1 MLEVK
6 ILMLGGLGP
15 PKPAIFNMR
24 YIYTFLVMFG
34 FWILL
39 SGKFD
44 LFHLTLG
51 VLSSALVAFLSTDIF
66 MFDAKGSNKLQTGG
80 RFLLYLPWLLYQII
94 LSTLH
99 VTFLA
104 LHPKMKELIDPT
116 IVTFKTK
123 LQTDIA
129 KVALANSITLTPG
142 TITIR
147 IEGQV
152 FYVHAISRKAAA
164 SLPGEMEERL
174 AHVFERG

>member
-1 MLEVK
+1 
-6 ILMLGGLGP
+6 
-15 PKPAIFNMR
+15 MR
-24 YIYTFLVMFG
+24 YLYTFLIMFG

-51 VLSSALVAFLSTDIF
+51 VLSSGLVALLSSDILMYDSKKNDRLAIAF
-66 MFDAKGSNKLQTGG
+66 
-80 RFLLYLPWLLYQII
+80 RFSCYIPWLLYQIV

-99 VTFLA
+99 VTLLA
-104 LHPKMKELIDPT
+104 LHPKMLDRIDPT

-123 LQTDIA
+123 LKGDIA
-129 KVALANSITLTPG
+129 RVALANSITLTPG

-147 IEGQV
+147 IEDGV

-164 SLPGEMEERL
+164 GLPGEMEDRL
-174 AHVFERG
+174 AKVFAEG

>member
-1 MLEVK
+1 
-6 ILMLGGLGP
+6 
-15 PKPAIFNMR
+15 MR
-24 YIYTFLVMFG
+24 YLYTFLIMFG

-51 VLSSALVAFLSTDIF
+51 ILSSALVSFLSADLF
-66 MFDAKGSNKLQTGG
+66 MYDQGKNRLSTGL
-80 RFLLYLPWLLYQII
+80 RFLLYIPWLLYQIV

-104 LHPKMKELIDPT
+104 LHPKMKDRIDPT

-123 LQTDIA
+123 LKTNIA

-147 IEGQV
+147 IEDQV
-152 FYVHAISRKAAA
+152 FYDHAISRKAAA
-164 SLPGEMEERL
+164 GLPGEMEDRL
-174 AHVFERG
+174 ANIFERD

>member
-1 MLEVK
+1 
-6 ILMLGGLGP
+6 
-15 PKPAIFNMR
+15 MR
-24 YIYTFLVMFG
+24 YLYTFLIMMG

-51 VLSSALVAFLSTDIF
+51 VISSGLVSFLSTDLF
-66 MFDAKGSNKLQTGG
+66 MYEKGKNRLSTGL
-80 RFLLYLPWLLYQII
+80 RFILYLPWLLYQIV
-94 LSTLH
+94 LSTMH

-104 LHPKMKELIDPT
+104 LHPKMKDQIDPT

-123 LQTDIA
+123 LKSNLA

-147 IEGQV
+147 VEDQV

-164 SLPGEMEERL
+164 VLPGEMEDRL
-174 AHVFERG
+174 AKVFERD

>member
-1 MLEVK
+1 
-6 ILMLGGLGP
+6 
-15 PKPAIFNMR
+15 MR
-24 YIYTFLVMFG
+24 YLYTFLIMFG

-51 VLSSALVAFLSTDIF
+51 IISSVLVSFLSADLF
-66 MFDAKGSNKLQTGG
+66 MYEHGKKGLATGV
-80 RFLLYLPWLLYQII
+80 RFLLYLPWLLYQIL

-104 LHPKMKELIDPT
+104 LHPKMKDQIDPT

-123 LQTDIA
+123 LKTNIG

-147 IEGQV
+147 IEDQV

-164 SLPGEMEERL
+164 GLPGEMEERL
-174 AHVFERG
+174 AKVFERD

>member
-1 MLEVK
+1 
-6 ILMLGGLGP
+6 
-15 PKPAIFNMR
+15 MR
-24 YIYTFLVMFG
+24 YIYTFLIMFG

-51 VLSSALVAFLSTDIF
+51 VISSALVSFLSADLL
-66 MFDAKGSNKLQTGG
+66 MFKEGKNRLATGI
-80 RFLLYLPWLLYQII
+80 RFLIYLPWLLYQIV

-104 LHPKMKELIDPT
+104 LHPRMKDQIDPT

-123 LQTDIA
+123 LKTNIA

-142 TITIR
+142 TITVR

-164 SLPGEMEERL
+164 GLPGEMEDRL
-174 AHVFERG
+174 AKVFERD

>member
-1 MLEVK
+1 
-6 ILMLGGLGP
+6 
-15 PKPAIFNMR
+15 MR
-24 YIYTFLVMFG
+24 YLYTFLIMFG

-44 LFHLTLG
+44 LFHLVLG
-51 VLSSALVAFLSTDIF
+51 VISSALVALLSSDIL
-66 MFDAKGSNKLQTGG
+66 MHDARKNDRLAVGF
-80 RFLLYLPWLLYQII
+80 RFVCYVPWLLYQIV

-104 LHPKMKELIDPT
+104 LHPRMVERIDPT

-123 LQTDIA
+123 LQSNIA
-129 KVALANSITLTPG
+129 RVALANSITLTPG

-147 IEGQV
+147 VVDGI

-164 SLPGEMEERL
+164 GLPGEMEDRL
-174 AHVFERG
+174 ARVFEGG

>member
-1 MLEVK
+1 
-6 ILMLGGLGP
+6 
-15 PKPAIFNMR
+15 MR
-24 YIYTFLVMFG
+24 HIYTFFIMMG

-44 LFHLTLG
+44 PFHLTLG
-51 VLSSALVAFLSTDIF
+51 VISSALVSFLSADLL
-66 MFDAKGSNKLQTGG
+66 MHKKGKNRLSTGL
-80 RFLLYLPWLLYQII
+80 RFLLYLPWLLYQIA

-104 LHPKMKELIDPT
+104 LHPKMKDHIDPT

-123 LQTDIA
+123 LTTDIA

-147 IEGQV
+147 IEDQI

-164 SLPGEMEERL
+164 GLPGEMEDRL
-174 AHVFERG
+174 AKVFERD

>member
-1 MLEVK
+1 
-6 ILMLGGLGP
+6 
-15 PKPAIFNMR
+15 MR
-24 YIYTFLVMFG
+24 YIYTFLIMFG

-51 VLSSALVAFLSTDIF
+51 VISSALVSFLSTDLF
-66 MFDAKGSNKLQTGG
+66 MYEKDKNRLSTAV
-80 RFLLYLPWLLYQII
+80 RFLLYLPWLLYQIV

-104 LHPKMKELIDPT
+104 LHPKMKDQIDPT

-123 LQTDIA
+123 LTSNIA
-129 KVALANSITLTPG
+129 RVALANSITLTPG

-147 IEGQV
+147 IEDDV

-164 SLPGEMEERL
+164 GLPGEMEDRL
-174 AHVFERG
+174 AHVFERS

>member
-1 MLEVK
+1 
-6 ILMLGGLGP
+6 
-15 PKPAIFNMR
+15 MR
-24 YIYTFLVMFG
+24 YIYTFLIMFG

-51 VLSSALVAFLSTDIF
+51 VISSALVSFMSTDLF
-66 MFDAKGSNKLQTGG
+66 MHETKGPGKLSICI
-80 RFLLYLPWLLYQII
+80 RFLLYLPWLLYQIV

-104 LHPKMKELIDPT
+104 LHPKMKDQIDPT
-116 IVTFKTK
+116 IVTFKTHLK
-123 LQTDIA
+123 TDLA
-129 KVALANSITLTPG
+129 KAALANSITLTPG

-147 IEGQV
+147 VVDQV

-164 SLPGEMEERL
+164 GLPGEMEDRL
-174 AHVFERG
+174 AKVFERD

>member
-1 MLEVK
+1 
-6 ILMLGGLGP
+6 
-15 PKPAIFNMR
+15 MR
-24 YIYTFLVMFG
+24 YIYTFLIMFG

-51 VLSSALVAFLSTDIF
+51 VISSALVSFLSADLF
-66 MFDAKGSNKLQTGG
+66 MYNPQSRSHFKTGL
-80 RFLLYLPWLLYQII
+80 RFLLYLPWLLYQIL

-116 IVTFKTK
+116 IVTFKTTLK
-123 LQTDIA
+123 TDIA
-129 KVALANSITLTPG
+129 KVAMANSITLTPG

-164 SLPGEMEERL
+164 GLPGEMEERL
-174 AHVFERG
+174 AKVFERE

>member
-1 MLEVK
+1 
-6 ILMLGGLGP
+6 
-15 PKPAIFNMR
+15 MR
-24 YIYTFLVMFG
+24 YIYTFLIMMG

-44 LFHLTLG
+44 SFHLTLG
-51 VLSSALVAFLSTDIF
+51 VISSALVSFLSADLF
-66 MFDAKGSNKLQTGG
+66 MYNPQGRSHLKTGL
-80 RFLLYLPWLLYQII
+80 RFLLYLPWLLYQIL

-116 IVTFKTK
+116 IVTFKTNLK
-123 LQTDIA
+123 TDIA

-164 SLPGEMEERL
+164 GLPGEMEDRL
-174 AHVFERG
+174 ARVFERD

>member
-1 MLEVK
+1 
-6 ILMLGGLGP
+6 
-15 PKPAIFNMR
+15 MR
-24 YIYTFLVMFG
+24 YIYTFLIMFG

-51 VLSSALVAFLSTDIF
+51 VLSSALVSFLSTDILMRDNRKHDRLGITF
-66 MFDAKGSNKLQTGG
+66 
-80 RFLLYLPWLLYQII
+80 RFICYIPWLLSQIV

-99 VTFLA
+99 VTYLA
-104 LHPKMKELIDPT
+104 LHPKMTERIDPT

-123 LQTDIA
+123 LQTTIA
-129 KVALANSITLTPG
+129 QVALANSITLTPG

-147 IEGQV
+147 IEDGV

-164 SLPGEMEERL
+164 GLPGEMEDRL
-174 AHVFERG
+174 AKVFERG

>member
-1 MLEVK
+1 
-6 ILMLGGLGP
+6 
-15 PKPAIFNMR
+15 MR
-24 YIYTFLVMFG
+24 HIYTFFVMMG

-44 LFHLTLG
+44 PFHLTLG
-51 VLSSALVAFLSTDIF
+51 VISSALVSFLSADLL
-66 MFDAKGSNKLQTGG
+66 MYKQGKNRLSTGV
-80 RFLLYLPWLLYQII
+80 RFLLYLPWLLYQIV

-104 LHPKMKELIDPT
+104 LHPKMKDQIDPT

-123 LQTDIA
+123 LTNNIA

-147 IEGQV
+147 IEEDI

-164 SLPGEMEERL
+164 GLPGEMEERL
-174 AHVFERG
+174 AKVFERD

>member
-1 MLEVK
+1 
-6 ILMLGGLGP
+6 
-15 PKPAIFNMR
+15 
-24 YIYTFLVMFG
+24 MFG

-51 VLSSALVAFLSTDIF
+51 VLSSALVSFLSADLF
-66 MFDAKGSNKLQTGG
+66 MYDQGKNRLSTGI
-80 RFLLYLPWLLYQII
+80 RFLLYIPWLLYQIV

-104 LHPKMKELIDPT
+104 LHPKMKDRIDPT

-123 LQTDIA
+123 LKTNIA

-147 IEGQV
+147 IEDQV

-164 SLPGEMEERL
+164 GLPGEMEDRL
-174 AHVFERG
+174 ASIFERD

>member
-1 MLEVK
+1 
-6 ILMLGGLGP
+6 
-15 PKPAIFNMR
+15 MR
-24 YIYTFLVMFG
+24 YLYTFLIMMG

-51 VLSSALVAFLSTDIF
+51 VISSALVSFLSADLFIY
-66 MFDAKGSNKLQTGG
+66 DSKGQNQLATGR
-80 RFLLYLPWLLYQII
+80 RFLLYLPWLFYQIV

-104 LHPKMKELIDPT
+104 LHPKMKELVDPT

-123 LQTDIA
+123 LKTDIA

-147 IEGQV
+147 IEDQV

-164 SLPGEMEERL
+164 GLPGEMEDRL
-174 AHVFERG
+174 AKVFERD

>member
-1 MLEVK
+1 
-6 ILMLGGLGP
+6 
-15 PKPAIFNMR
+15 MR
-24 YIYTFLVMFG
+24 YLYTFLIMLG

-51 VLSSALVAFLSTDIF
+51 VLSSALVSFMSTDLFMYERGTHRLSTG
-66 MFDAKGSNKLQTGG
+66 M
-80 RFLLYLPWLLYQII
+80 RFLMYLPWLLYQIV

-104 LHPKMKELIDPT
+104 LHPKMKDQIDPT

-123 LQTDIA
+123 LKTDIA

-142 TITIR
+142 TITVR
-147 IEGQV
+147 IEDQI

-164 SLPGEMEERL
+164 GLPGEMEERL
-174 AHVFERG
+174 LNVFERD

>member
-1 MLEVK
+1 
-6 ILMLGGLGP
+6 
-15 PKPAIFNMR
+15 MR
-24 YIYTFLVMFG
+24 YLYTFLIMFG

-51 VLSSALVAFLSTDIF
+51 VLSSALVTFLSADLF
-66 MFDAKGSNKLQTGG
+66 MYDQGKNRLSTGI
-80 RFLLYLPWLLYQII
+80 RFLLYIPWLLYQIV

-104 LHPKMKELIDPT
+104 LHPKMKDRIDPT
-116 IVTFKTK
+116 IITFKTK
-123 LQTDIA
+123 LKTNIA

-164 SLPGEMEERL
+164 GLPGEMEERL
-174 AHVFERG
+174 ANVFERD

>member
-1 MLEVK
+1 
-6 ILMLGGLGP
+6 
-15 PKPAIFNMR
+15 
-24 YIYTFLVMFG
+24 MFG

-51 VLSSALVAFLSTDIF
+51 VLSSALVSFLSADLF
-66 MFDAKGSNKLQTGG
+66 MYDQGKNRLSTGF
-80 RFLLYLPWLLYQII
+80 RFLLYIPWLLYQIV

-104 LHPKMKELIDPT
+104 LHPKMKDRIDPT

-123 LQTDIA
+123 LKTNIA

-147 IEGQV
+147 IEDQV

-164 SLPGEMEERL
+164 GLPGEMEDRL
-174 AHVFERG
+174 ANIFERD

>member
-1 MLEVK
+1 
-6 ILMLGGLGP
+6 
-15 PKPAIFNMR
+15 MR
-24 YIYTFLVMFG
+24 YIYTFLIMFG

-51 VLSSALVAFLSTDIF
+51 VLSSGLVALLSTDIL
-66 MFDAKGSNKLQTGG
+66 MHDAEKKDRLAIAF
-80 RFLLYLPWLLYQII
+80 RFSCYIPWLLYQIV

-99 VTFLA
+99 VAFLA
-104 LHPKMKELIDPT
+104 LHPKMLNNIDPT

-123 LQTDIA
+123 LKSNIA
-129 KVALANSITLTPG
+129 QVALANSITLTPG

-147 IEGQV
+147 IEDGI

-164 SLPGEMEERL
+164 GLPGEMEDRL
-174 AHVFERG
+174 ARVFERG

>member
-1 MLEVK
+1 
-6 ILMLGGLGP
+6 
-15 PKPAIFNMR
+15 MR
-24 YIYTFLVMFG
+24 HIYTFFIMMG

-44 LFHLTLG
+44 PFHLTLG
-51 VLSSALVAFLSTDIF
+51 VISSALVSFLSADLL
-66 MFDAKGSNKLQTGG
+66 MFENGKNRLATGM
-80 RFLLYLPWLLYQII
+80 RFLLYLPWLLYQIV

-104 LHPKMKELIDPT
+104 LHPKMKEQIDPT

-123 LQTDIA
+123 LKSNIA

-147 IEGQV
+147 IEDQI

-164 SLPGEMEERL
+164 GLPGEMEERL
-174 AHVFERG
+174 ARVFERD